1 MNEVRSKISLFL
13 ALTEIFRYVFL
24 LRYVLTNLKT
34 VTAFCICAF
43 VYVGVRARV
52 CVLEY
57 FRWEFKAERVNE
69 LQGFASVFTM
79 NSFILINV
87 AKEIALLVSGG

>member
-1 MNEVRSKISLFL
+1 M
-13 ALTEIFRYVFL
+13 
-24 LRYVLTNLKT
+24 
-34 VTAFCICAF
+34 
-43 VYVGVRARV
+43 YVGVRARV

-87 AKEIALLVSGG
+87 AKEIALLVSGGWVVWELMLKFKLKNSREKLK